1 MITPTIN
8 NHYDFLVYANSILG
22 ASFQNA
28 RLVSI
33 LDYQTA
39 LKFDNVVLMH
49 RQVFPYLPEGTLEDL
64 TRYSYYLF
72 KVGEKSVLLADA
84 WIVSQ
89 SLALSTGSSHT
100 LTLLN
105 VSANQLSIVR
115 DQLRLLGISFSVT

>member
-1 MITPTIN
+1 MLTPTIN

-72 KVGEKSVLLADA
+72 KVGEHSVLLADV

-89 SLALSTGSSHT
+89 SLTLSTGSSHS

-115 DQLRLLGISFSVT
+115 DQLRLLGISFTVA